1 VKIVK
6 LFHIFALLLC
16 TYSSVAANDK
26 KDKIAGQKNFLHS
39 YEAFNKDQT
48 INVVIEIPAGSNEKW
63 EVSKVDGT
71 LRWNF
76 SNNSYQVIK
85 YLPYVANYGF
95 IPQTIYPKKLGGDG
109 DPIDVVLLGK
119 KIKRGKVIKSK
130 ILGIMLMTDDGE
142 QDDKIIA
149 IPYDGKIFPQNN
161 LENLEDLKKN
171 YPGVLKIIETWFYNY
186 KRSGQVEIHGYDTK
200 YKAIEII
207 KASQKPYETLRG
219 YWLQNN

>member
-1 VKIVK
+1 MQDVAIYIKVS
-6 LFHIFALLLC
+6 LFDL
-16 TYSSVAANDK
+16 
-26 KDKIAGQKNFLHS
+26 
-39 YEAFNKDQT
+39 
-48 INVVIEIPAGSNEKW
+48 
-63 EVSKVDGT
+63 SKV
-71 LRWNF
+71 
-76 SNNSYQVIK
+76 V
-85 YLPYVANYGF
+85 
-95 IPQTIYPKKLGGDG
+95 
-109 DPIDVVLLGK
+109 
-119 KIKRGKVIKSK
+119 KR
-130 ILGIMLMTDDGE
+130 LGE